1 MTLRS
6 PTGFPGRSTGFTTFL
21 ARILLLLLA
30 ASCHATIENEGAGV
44 DWDSEYRAL
53 EATVGEGDKA
63 GLAAIKALHHQLD
76 DDHDGTIEPQETG
89 DFIKAD
95 LKLGASPQTL
105 LQHDGDGR
113 RQKLF
118 HKKDAEITVADLW
131 STWVR
136 SEVHNWTVE
145 QTADWLSQAVD
156 LPQYAGTF
164 IKGGVTGSQLPLAA
178 SDPTFLSKVLGITN
192 SIHRSKISLK
202 AMDVVLFGPP
212 KEPSHWLKDIILTSL
227 LVALTSALLWAYR
240 TKKLSEEHI
249 NKMMQDMESLAKA
262 EQALQEMQSRVD
274 TGEQVREQKEEQR
287 ETEEV
292 AILKEEVEILR
303 EELQRAEVE
312 LEDKCWVAPT
322 VLQHWLQLTH
332 ELESQVY
339 NAKRQTAESQ
349 IESAKDACEKLK
361 RKRSSLVG
369 AFVSTHGRSIEDVD
383 KSIMEAKSAMMEL
396 TQDLAERSQRW
407 RQIEMLTGVSIVN
420 NPGLGVLQRLVRH
433 VGAGNRGLSRGG
445 GGALSSRM
453 SSMDDLG
460 DDLETRSLA
469 ASVASHSSHLSGS
482 VLSSRVATRR
492 RPAAQKSRES
502 SKESSN
508 SESDGGTPSIHE
520 AAATQ
525 RLEKTMSRLSAGSD
539 IRGERRTVAASES
552 RSLAGDCRVA
562 SVDSPTQRRARMA
575 KSLSQDTGCCITEA
589 AAAPLPSS
597 TSDSALNNKVTAAP
611 SPLLPLSP
619 HLRAIP
625 QPHQLSEVEESCSAS
640 DTGSCTD
647 LTGQAKKKKSFF
659 NFRKKK
665 EKVTA
670 S

>member
-1 MTLRS
+1 MTLRWF
-6 PTGFPGRSTGFTTFL
+6 TTGFTTFL
-21 ARILLLLLA
+21 ARILLLLFLA
-30 ASCHATIENEGAGV
+30 ASCNATIHDEAQGV

-95 LKLGASPQTL
+95 LKLGAGPQTL

-589 AAAPLPSS
+589 AAASLPSS

>member
-1 MTLRS
+1 MTLRW
-6 PTGFPGRSTGFTTFL
+6 STGFTTFL
-21 ARILLLLLA
+21 PLLLLA
-30 ASCHATIENEGAGV
+30 ASSNATIQNEGV

-95 LKLGASPQTL
+95 LK
-105 LQHDGDGR
+105 HDGDGR

-212 KEPSHWLKDIILTSL
+212 KEPSHWLKDVILTSL

-349 IESAKDACEKLK
+349 IECAKDACEKLK

-420 NPGLGVLQRLVRH
+420 NPGLNVLQRLVRH

-508 SESDGGTPSIHE
+508 SESDGGTPPIHE
-520 AAATQ
+520 ATQ

-539 IRGERRTVAASES
+539 VRGERRTVAAAES
-552 RSLAGDCRVA
+552 RSLAGDCRGG

-575 KSLSQDTGCCITEA
+575 KSLSQDTGCCLTEA
-589 AAAPLPSS
+589 TTASLPSS
-597 TSDSALNNKVTAAP
+597 TSDSALNSKVTAAP

-665 EKVTA
+665 DKVTA

>member
-1 MTLRS
+1 MTLRW
-6 PTGFPGRSTGFTTFL
+6 STAGLTTFL
-21 ARILLLLLA
+21 ASILLLLA
-30 ASCHATIENEGAGV
+30 ASCNATVQDEAQGV

-95 LKLGASPQTL
+95 LK
-105 LQHDGDGR
+105 HDGDGR

-178 SDPTFLSKVLGITN
+178 SDPAFLSKVLGITN

-212 KEPSHWLKDIILTSL
+212 KEPSHWLKDVILTSL

-274 TGEQVREQKEEQR
+274 TGEQVREQKGESN
-287 ETEEV
+287 TEEV

-407 RQIEMLTGVSIVN
+407 RQIEMLTGVGIVN

-492 RPAAQKSRES
+492 RPATQKSRES

-520 AAATQ
+520 ATQ

-539 IRGERRTVAASES
+539 VRGERRTVAAAES
-552 RSLAGDCRVA
+552 RSLAGDCRA
-562 SVDSPTQRRARMA
+562 AVDSPTQRRARMA
-575 KSLSQDTGCCITEA
+575 KSLSQDTGCCLTEA
-589 AAAPLPSS
+589 TTASLPSS
-597 TSDSALNNKVTAAP
+597 TSDSALNSKATAAP

-647 LTGQAKKKKSFF
+647 LTGQTKKKKSFF

>member
-1 MTLRS
+1 MTFRS
-6 PTGFPGRSTGFTTFL
+6 PTGSSSRSTGLNIFL
-21 ARILLLLLA
+21 AGIFLHLLA
-30 ASCHATIENEGAGV
+30 ASCNGSIPKEANSV

-156 LPQYAGTF
+156 LPQYTDTF
-164 IKGGVTGSQLPLAA
+164 VKGGVTGSQLPLAA
-178 SDPTFLSKVLGITN
+178 SDPAFLSKVLGITN

-212 KEPSHWLKDIILTSL
+212 KEPSHWLKDVLLTSL
-227 LVALTSALLWAYR
+227 LVALTSALFWAYR

-274 TGEQVREQKEEQR
+274 TGAQVREQKEEQR
-287 ETEEV
+287 DTEEV

-339 NAKRQTAESQ
+339 NAKRQTAENQ

-383 KSIMEAKSAMMEL
+383 KSIMEAKSAMTEL

-433 VGAGNRGLSRGG
+433 VGAGNRGVNRGGG

-460 DDLETRSLA
+460 DEMETRSVA

-492 RPAAQKSRES
+492 RPAAPKSRES

-508 SESDGGTPSIHE
+508 SESDGGVPSLHE
-520 AAATQ
+520 AP
-525 RLEKTMSRLSAGSD
+525 RLEKTMSRLSAGSGGSEL
-539 IRGERRTVAASES
+539 RGERRTVAAAES
-552 RSLAGDCRVA
+552 RSLAGDCRPSLA
-562 SVDSPTQRRARMA
+562 SPSQRRARMA
-575 KSLSQDTGCCITEA
+575 KSLSQDTGCCLTEA
-589 AAAPLPSS
+589 TTTSLPSS
-597 TSDSALNNKVTAAP
+597 TSDSALNNKVAP
-611 SPLLPLSP
+611 SPSPIQPLSP

-625 QPHQLSEVEESCSAS
+625 NPLQLSEVEESCSAS

-665 EKVTA
+665 DKVTA

>member
-1 MTLRS
+1 
-6 PTGFPGRSTGFTTFL
+6 
-21 ARILLLLLA
+21 
-30 ASCHATIENEGAGV
+30 
-44 DWDSEYRAL
+44 
-53 EATVGEGDKA
+53 
-63 GLAAIKALHHQLD
+63 
-76 DDHDGTIEPQETG
+76 
-89 DFIKAD
+89 
-95 LKLGASPQTL
+95 
-105 LQHDGDGR
+105 
-113 RQKLF
+113 
-118 HKKDAEITVADLW
+118 
-131 STWVR
+131 
-136 SEVHNWTVE
+136 
-145 QTADWLSQAVD
+145 
-156 LPQYAGTF
+156 
-164 IKGGVTGSQLPLAA
+164 
-178 SDPTFLSKVLGITN
+178 
-192 SIHRSKISLK
+192 
-202 AMDVVLFGPP
+202 
-212 KEPSHWLKDIILTSL
+212 
-227 LVALTSALLWAYR
+227 
-240 TKKLSEEHI
+240 
-249 NKMMQDMESLAKA
+249 
-262 EQALQEMQSRVD
+262 
-274 TGEQVREQKEEQR
+274 
-287 ETEEV
+287 V

-349 IESAKDACEKLK
+349 IENAKDACERLK

-445 GGALSSRM
+445 GALSSRM

-482 VLSSRVATRR
+482 VLSSRVVTRR
-492 RPAAQKSRES
+492 RPATQKSRES

-508 SESDGGTPSIHE
+508 SESDGGTPSTHE
-520 AAATQ
+520 ASQ

-539 IRGERRTVAASES
+539 VRGERRTVAAAES
-552 RSLAGDCRVA
+552 RSLAGDFRS

-575 KSLSQDTGCCITEA
+575 KSLSQDTGCCLTEDTTGS
-589 AAAPLPSS
+589 LPSS

-611 SPLLPLSP
+611 STLLPLSP

-647 LTGQAKKKKSFF
+647 LTGQVKKKKSFF

-665 EKVTA
+665 DKVTA

>member
-1 MTLRS
+1 MTLRW
-6 PTGFPGRSTGFTTFL
+6 STAGLTTFL
-21 ARILLLLLA
+21 ASILLLLA
-30 ASCHATIENEGAGV
+30 ASCNATVQDEAQGV

-95 LKLGASPQTL
+95 LK
-105 LQHDGDGR
+105 HDGDGR

-178 SDPTFLSKVLGITN
+178 SDPAFLSKVLGITN

-212 KEPSHWLKDIILTSL
+212 KEPSHWLKDVILTSL

-274 TGEQVREQKEEQR
+274 TGEQVREQKGESN
-287 ETEEV
+287 TEEV

-407 RQIEMLTGVSIVN
+407 RQIEMLTGVGIVN

-492 RPAAQKSRES
+492 RPATQKSRES

-520 AAATQ
+520 ATQ

-539 IRGERRTVAASES
+539 VRGERRTVAAAES
-552 RSLAGDCRVA
+552 RSLAGDCRA
-562 SVDSPTQRRARMA
+562 AVDSPTQRRARMA
-575 KSLSQDTGCCITEA
+575 KSLSQDTGCCLTEA
-589 AAAPLPSS
+589 TTASLPSS
-597 TSDSALNNKVTAAP
+597 TSDSALNSKVTAAP

-647 LTGQAKKKKSFF
+647 LTGQTKKKKSFF

>member
-1 MTLRS
+1 MTLRW
-6 PTGFPGRSTGFTTFL
+6 STGFTTFL
-21 ARILLLLLA
+21 PLLLLA
-30 ASCHATIENEGAGV
+30 ASSNATIQNEGV

-95 LKLGASPQTL
+95 LK
-105 LQHDGDGR
+105 HDGDGR

-212 KEPSHWLKDIILTSL
+212 KEPSHWLKDVILTSL

-349 IESAKDACEKLK
+349 IECAKDACEKLK

-420 NPGLGVLQRLVRH
+420 NPGLNVLQRLVRH

-508 SESDGGTPSIHE
+508 SESDGGTPPIHE
-520 AAATQ
+520 ATQ

-539 IRGERRTVAASES
+539 VRGERRTVAAAES
-552 RSLAGDCRVA
+552 RSLAGDCR

-575 KSLSQDTGCCITEA
+575 KSLSQDTGCCLTEA
-589 AAAPLPSS
+589 TTASLPSS
-597 TSDSALNNKVTAAP
+597 TSDSALNSKVTAAP

-665 EKVTA
+665 DKVTA